1 MTNKEIKQLIKDTN
15 HVAEAREREY
25 KRQAEQD
32 DKYGYDEL
40 DDKSTERG
48 LKFLTEL
55 LKLYKGDYK

>member
-40 DDKSTERG
+40 DDKSTEIG
-48 LKFLTEL
+48 LKFVEEL